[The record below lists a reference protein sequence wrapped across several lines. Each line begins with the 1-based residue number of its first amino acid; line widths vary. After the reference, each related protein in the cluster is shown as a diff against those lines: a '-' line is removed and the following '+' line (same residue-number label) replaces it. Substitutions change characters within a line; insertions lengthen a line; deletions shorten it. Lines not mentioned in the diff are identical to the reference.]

1 MKKLLNPTSVHWS
14 KVALNHQFTYFT
26 KLKNGKSEYKFK
38 EYERIQMTFS
48 AFQDKRYELSSIFY
62 QQVLI
67 YFQCG
72 NWNYYLWSYL
82 MDSALHCD
90 DTLFFKKKIGNDIVL
105 QLLEL
110 EVLIFMQPSSS
121 ISAITRYVK
130 VHLIMLIHLIICF

>member
-90 DTLFFKKKIGNDIVL
+90 DTLFFKKKSEMTLCCSYWSLKCWSLCNHPHL
-105 QLLEL
+105 YR
-110 EVLIFMQPSSS
+110 PSPD
-121 ISAITRYVK
+121 
-130 VHLIMLIHLIICF
+130 MLKFI